1 VLGVVE
7 PDADDLLRVRH
18 RRQQLNLGQR
28 HRLGRGD
35 SILELTQPLRGEQ
48 PAHALAAAAE
58 GDPGIDHLLPA
69 QDPGA
74 GAARGVVGDQAQVG
88 DSTEARGRFLSPIRS
103 FLPFI
108 AGEG

>member
-18 RRQQLNLGQR
+18 RRQQLDLGQR
-28 HRLGRGD
+28 HRRGRGD
-35 SILELTQPLRGEQ
+35 SILELIQPLRGEQ
-48 PAHALAAAAE
+48 LAHALAAAAE
-58 GDPGIDHLLPA
+58 GVPGIDHLLPA

-74 GAARGVVGDQAQVG
+74 RPAGGVVGDQAQVG
-88 DSTEARGRFLSPIRS
+88 DSAEAKGRFLSLIHS